1 MNCCLT
7 VTHALYRDKFRD
19 EALLLSLCRHP
30 HIVRI
35 ENAFALGAVALH
47 LNEICR
53 RGRLYI
59 RQMGEALLAV
69 HY

>member
-1 MNCCLT
+1 
-7 VTHALYRDKFRD
+7 
-19 EALLLSLCRHP
+19 
-30 HIVRI
+30 
-35 ENAFALGAVALH
+35 LH